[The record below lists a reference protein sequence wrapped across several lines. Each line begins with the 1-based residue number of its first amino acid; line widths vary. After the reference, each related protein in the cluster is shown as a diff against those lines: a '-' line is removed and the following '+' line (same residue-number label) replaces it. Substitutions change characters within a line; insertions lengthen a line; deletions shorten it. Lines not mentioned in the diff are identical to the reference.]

1 MSILGVEILPDVAD
15 RPVPFWRQCLRGL
28 SNCAFQVN
36 EFTGLLFVLAVGLY
50 SWHMAIYYVVS
61 VIIATVVAHV
71 AKGVRGL
78 YTDLMGVFLD
88 IGLLG
93 FNSALMGLALGNFFH
108 RGTALYV
115 AVVVLA
121 VVVEIVNL
129 ILAKWLPFPFLAAP
143 FILTFW
149 VFWPI
154 SSHVGVH
161 AISLGAFADEP
172 VHYIQATFFSLG
184 STLFSAKIVSGVLFL
199 VGVLVSNWRHAVVAA
214 MSGLVA
220 VALAQ
225 HVHVVGGA
233 VNTGFI
239 GFNAVLAGVATYALV
254 AQDLRLALLATF
266 LATWLFSFVT
276 RNAPAPALASG
287 FVLGVWAILLLGWI
301 NPRFVGQ
308 QPPAEA
314 EPPPGSEAPPRAE
327 APPESRST
335 LGS

>member
-1 MSILGVEILPDVAD
+1 MSVLGLEVLPDVTD
-15 RPVPFWRQCLRGL
+15 RPVPLSRQCLRGL
-28 SNCAFQVN
+28 SNCAFQTN
-36 EFTGLLFVLAVGLY
+36 EITGLIFVLAVGLY

-61 VIIATVVAHV
+61 VIVATMVARL
-71 AKGVRGL
+71 AKAVPHL

-93 FNSALMGLALGNFFH
+93 FNAALMGLALGNFFQ
-108 RGTALYV
+108 RGTALYI

-129 ILAKWLPFPFLAAP
+129 AMAKWLPIPFLAAP
-143 FILTFW
+143 FIATFW
-149 VFWPI
+149 LFWPI

-161 AISLGAFADEP
+161 AIPLGDFPDEP
-172 VHYIQATFFSLG
+172 VHFIQATFFSMG
-184 STLFSAKIVSGVLFL
+184 STLFSPKIIAGVLFL
-199 VGVLVSNWRHAVVAA
+199 VGVLVANWRHAVVAA
-214 MSGLVA
+214 MSATVA

-254 AQDLRLALLATF
+254 AEDLRVALLGA
-266 LATWLFSFVT
+266 LLGTWLFSFVT
-276 RNAPAPALASG
+276 RNAPVPALASG
-287 FVLGVWAILLLGWI
+287 FVLAVWAILLLGWI

-308 QPPAEA
+308 TAPSETEA
-314 EPPPGSEAPPRAE
+314 T
-327 APPESRST
+327 ST
-335 LGS
+335 R

>member
-1 MSILGVEILPDVAD
+1 MSVLGLEVLPDVTD
-15 RPVPFWRQCLRGL
+15 HPVPLWRQCLRGL
-28 SNCAFQVN
+28 SNCAFQTN
-36 EFTGLLFVLAVGLY
+36 EITGLIFVVAVGLY

-61 VIIATVVAHV
+61 VIVATVVARL
-71 AKGVRGL
+71 AKGVRHL

-93 FNSALMGLALGNFFH
+93 FNAALMGLALGNFFVK
-108 RGTALYV
+108 GTALYI

-129 ILAKWLPFPFLAAP
+129 ALAKWLPIPFLAAP
-143 FILTFW
+143 FIATFW

-161 AISLGAFADEP
+161 AIPLGDFPDEP
-172 VHYIQATFFSLG
+172 VHFIQATFFSMG
-184 STLFSAKIVSGVLFL
+184 STLFSPKIIAGVLFL
-199 VGVLVSNWRHAVVAA
+199 VGVLVANWRHAVVAA
-214 MSGLVA
+214 MSAMVA

-254 AQDLRLALLATF
+254 AEDLRVALLGA
-266 LATWLFSFVT
+266 LLGTWIFSFVT
-276 RNAPAPALASG
+276 RNAPVPALASG
-287 FVLGVWAILLLGWI
+287 FVLAVWAILLLGWI

-308 QPPAEA
+308 PAPSET
-314 EPPPGSEAPPRAE
+314 EPT
-327 APPESRST
+327 ST
-335 LGS
+335 R